1 MAASP
6 HPTPLDTWI
15 TVWGFPPSSVSFVLS
30 GKIVCD
36 IIFITINEVIPRIV
50 GLRHS
55 VAAHHSSQ
63 LQLDA
68 RQDADKVGV
77 MCDADLDR
85 IVMHLM
91 FRMQAS
97 KAVTRNGSVLG
108 GSIMIGITHCSD
120 QSVIDN
126 LQTSVLETSVNSSV
140 VNLSST
146 LGTTPRSIRPL
157 TQVWT
162 HESFESGL

>member
-1 MAASP
+1 
-6 HPTPLDTWI
+6 
-15 TVWGFPPSSVSFVLS
+15 
-30 GKIVCD
+30 
-36 IIFITINEVIPRIV
+36 
-50 GLRHS
+50 
-55 VAAHHSSQ
+55 
-63 LQLDA
+63 
-68 RQDADKVGV
+68 

-85 IVMHLM
+85 IVMHHM

-140 VNLSST
+140 ANLSST
-146 LGTTPRSIRPL
+146 LGSTPRSIRPL

>member
-1 MAASP
+1 
-6 HPTPLDTWI
+6 
-15 TVWGFPPSSVSFVLS
+15 
-30 GKIVCD
+30 
-36 IIFITINEVIPRIV
+36 
-50 GLRHS
+50 
-55 VAAHHSSQ
+55 
-63 LQLDA
+63 
-68 RQDADKVGV
+68 

-85 IVMHLM
+85 IVMYHM

-140 VNLSST
+140 ANLSST
-146 LGTTPRSIRPL
+146 LGSTPRSIRPL

>member
-1 MAASP
+1 
-6 HPTPLDTWI
+6 
-15 TVWGFPPSSVSFVLS
+15 
-30 GKIVCD
+30 
-36 IIFITINEVIPRIV
+36 
-50 GLRHS
+50 
-55 VAAHHSSQ
+55 
-63 LQLDA
+63 
-68 RQDADKVGV
+68 

-85 IVMHLM
+85 IVMHHM

-140 VNLSST
+140 ANLSST

>member
-1 MAASP
+1 
-6 HPTPLDTWI
+6 
-15 TVWGFPPSSVSFVLS
+15 
-30 GKIVCD
+30 
-36 IIFITINEVIPRIV
+36 
-50 GLRHS
+50 
-55 VAAHHSSQ
+55 
-63 LQLDA
+63 
-68 RQDADKVGV
+68 

-85 IVMHLM
+85 IVMHHM

-140 VNLSST
+140 ANLSST

-162 HESFESGL
+162 LESFGSGL